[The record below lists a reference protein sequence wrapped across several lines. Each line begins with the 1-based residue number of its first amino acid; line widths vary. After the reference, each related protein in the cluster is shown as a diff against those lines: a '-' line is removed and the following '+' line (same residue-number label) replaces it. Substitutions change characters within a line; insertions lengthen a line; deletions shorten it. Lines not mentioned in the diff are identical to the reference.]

1 MNTKVTPRFLEYVR
15 QWQEVHRY
23 ILIRHCRQAHQDYE
37 REEDEGFAVNPSGSS
52 VQNNIIISKQNKV
65 GEIAK
70 TVKKYSVV
78 ENNQTFTLN
87 GAKSSFEDY
96 ENGDYRIKEDSK
108 ISKECSDFKEIPF
121 NEIGRK

>member
-1 MNTKVTPRFLEYVR
+1 M
-15 QWQEVHRY
+15 
-23 ILIRHCRQAHQDYE
+23 HQDYE

-70 TVKKYSVV
+70 SVKKYSVV
-78 ENNQTFTLN
+78 KNNQTFTLN

-96 ENGDYRIKEDSK
+96 ENGDYRIKADSK
-108 ISKECSDFKEIPF
+108 ISKKCPDFKEIPF

>member
-1 MNTKVTPRFLEYVR
+1 MNEAKEFNASIGNKYDGIERM
-15 QWQEVHRY
+15 
-23 ILIRHCRQAHQDYE
+23 HQDYA
-37 REEDEGFAVNPSGSS
+37 REEDDGFAVNPSGSS
-52 VQNNIIISKQNKV
+52 IQNNIIISKQNKV

-96 ENGDYRIKEDSK
+96 ENGDYRIKADSK
-108 ISKECSDFKEIPF
+108 ISKKCPDFKEIPF